1 MSAVLHKSLDETVI
15 AIRETHAAEIQAAN
29 DRVLAAEVKAT
40 LLEDQLARAVEARA
54 SAERLATKLITQF
67 GAVEAIF
74 ADAKA
79 LALSTYVTEPDTSA
93 VSGNKAKIDQILT
106 QKNAAGDL

>member
-1 MSAVLHKSLDETVI
+1 MSALHKSLDDTIV
-15 AIRETHAAEIQAAN
+15 AIRETHAAEIQAAS
-29 DRVLAAEVKAT
+29 DRVLAAEVKTT
-40 LLEDQLARAVEARA
+40 LLESQLARAVEARA

-79 LALSTYVTEPDTSA
+79 LALSAYGQAPDDAAVTD
-93 VSGNKAKIDQILT
+93 NKFLIDQLT
-106 QKNAAGDL
+106 EVLK